1 MMTKFRRRSRLSKG
15 GFLFLLLLIITTAM
29 AGALLAWALVDLPP
43 LENLEAGLA
52 LPSTR
57 ILDRHGRALYEILP
71 GGQSR
76 HKQLNPSEMP
86 RHCVNAVIATE
97 DANYYHHPGLDPI
110 GIIRALW
117 LNLRSGEIV
126 AGGSTITQQTTR
138 LLLLE
143 PPDQSGRSLRRKLR
157 EMALALQLAA
167 RFSREDILALYLNQ
181 VYFGN
186 LAYGLEAAA
195 QAYFAKGAAD
205 LSLSECA
212 LLAGIVQNAILND
225 PLTQLERA
233 KNRQAVALRLM
244 TQNGYIS
251 AEQADSALQDELQ
264 FAPAVFP
271 IEAPHFVME
280 VWRILERDF
289 AAALRAGGLE
299 VRTTVDLDWTRH
311 AEEIIGR
318 QLRALNQPP
327 AGAQPAN
334 ANNAA
339 LVALDPRT
347 GEVLTLLGS
356 PDYFDQSIDGALN
369 AALAYRQPGSA
380 LKPFTYAEA
389 MNPVYPDPYTAAT
402 MLLDIR
408 QPFVTGKL
416 ESYAPANYDLA
427 ERGPVLVREALAS
440 SYNIPAVIALEHIG
454 IERFVNFLG
463 ELGLENLR
471 DNARVDLSLALG
483 GAEARLL
490 DLAEA
495 YAAFANGGYD
505 IEPQFILSITDAHG
519 KQLYQYDA
527 PQLSRRLID
536 ERIAYIISDILS
548 DNTARIPAFGENSP
562 LNLGFPA
569 AAKTGTTTDF
579 RDNWLLGYTP
589 DLVVGVWVGNA
600 DNAPMRDV
608 SGISGAGPIY
618 NLFMRAVMRG
628 AAPRDF
634 IEPPGLRR
642 LEVCRLSGLLPT
654 EHCRHRVSE
663 LFIAGTE
670 PRQADTFHQP
680 FVIDR
685 ATGFLADE
693 DTAAANRLEQV
704 FLVLPPAARDWA
716 WRQGIPQ
723 PPVAAGKLAVAP
735 GDSLRWLS
743 PDPYTVFQLADHLPT
758 ASQRL
763 RFALAAPALTRTV
776 EFRLNGETIALV
788 ESAPWETWWTLQPG
802 EYSLRASATLPD
814 GAQVESAPVLFSVVE
829 AEARPLYQRGG

>member
-1 MMTKFRRRSRLSKG
+1 MVTKFRRRSRLGKAIV
-15 GFLFLLLLIITTAM
+15 LVLLLLIAIV
-29 AGALLAWALVDLPP
+29 GALTAWALIDLPP

-71 GGQSR
+71 GGQGR
-76 HKQLNPSEMP
+76 NKQLSLSEMP

-97 DANYYHHPGLDPI
+97 DANYYHHPGLDPV

-117 LNLRSGEIV
+117 LNLRGGEIV
-126 AGGSTITQQTTR
+126 AGGSTITQQTAR
-138 LLLLE
+138 LLLLQ
-143 PPDQSGRSLRRKLR
+143 PTDQTGPSLRRKLR
-157 EMALALQLAA
+157 EMALALQLGA

-195 QAYFAKGAAD
+195 QAYFAKSAAD
-205 LSLSECA
+205 LSLAECA

-225 PLTQLERA
+225 PLTELQRA
-233 KNRQAVALRLM
+233 KARQAVALRLM

-251 AEQADSALQDELQ
+251 AEQADAAQHDKLQ
-264 FAPAVFP
+264 FAAAVFP

-280 VWRILERDF
+280 VWRILKRDF
-289 AAALRAGGLE
+289 AAALHTGGLE

-311 AEEIIGR
+311 AQEIVGR

-327 AGAQPAN
+327 AGAQPAD

-380 LKPFTYAEA
+380 LKPFIYAEA
-389 MNPVYPDPYTAAT
+389 MNPAYPDPYTAAT

-408 QPFVTGKL
+408 RPFVTDKL
-416 ESYAPANYDLA
+416 ESYVPANYDLA

-471 DNARVDLSLALG
+471 NNAGVDLSLALG
-483 GAEARLL
+483 GAEVRLL

-505 IEPQFILSITDAHG
+505 IEPQFILSITDASGQQIYHHE
-519 KQLYQYDA
+519 A
-527 PQLSRRLID
+527 PQLKRRLID

-548 DNTARIPAFGENSP
+548 DNSARLPAFGENSP

-589 DLVVGVWVGNA
+589 DLVIGIWVGNA
-600 DNAPMRDV
+600 DNMPMRDV

-618 NLFMRAVMRG
+618 NLFMRAVRR
-628 AAPRDF
+628 AAPSDDF
-634 IEPPGLRR
+634 SAPAGLRR

-654 EHCRHRVSE
+654 ERCRGRVTE
-663 LFIAGTE
+663 FFIAGTE
-670 PRQADTFHQP
+670 PRELDRLHQP
-680 FVIDR
+680 FIIDR
-685 ATGFLADE
+685 ATGLLADE
-693 DTAAANRLEQV
+693 DTVAADRLEQV
-704 FLVLPPAARDWA
+704 FLVLPPEARDWA
-716 WRQGIPQ
+716 RRHGIPQ
-723 PPVAAGKLAVAP
+723 PPVAAGRLAGAP
-735 GDSLRWLS
+735 DDSLRWLS
-743 PDPYTVFQLADHLPT
+743 PDPYTVFQFADHLPA

-763 RFALAAPALTRTV
+763 RFALAAPAPTRMV

-788 ESAPWETWWTLQPG
+788 EGLPWETWWTLRPG

-814 GAQVESAPVLFSVVE
+814 GAQVKSAPLPFSVIT
-829 AEARPLYQRGG
+829 AEARASYQRQG